1 MIGWMD
7 REPSDSDIRL
17 KGETKQKILEL
28 LLEGPKS
35 AGEISDILHIQ
46 KSASRVHLESLQAER
61 HVKSRFR
68 IERLG
73 RPKKLYELTDY
84 GRELFPRKY
93 DTILNLLLKKIAEK
107 QGGQEEARK
116 LVESI
121 ADSIATDIRNRIDKN
136 NSSGNIEDALKV
148 LNSVSNDLGFV
159 STVSK
164 ESIVK
169 EKSSNAGSTFSLLS
183 NNCILHKV
191 AIENQDTICHG
202 LHDRIILKAL
212 GGKSNAN
219 VELGECMALGSTYC
233 RHIIT
238 NKNKER
244 KI

>member
-46 KSASRVHLESLQAER
+46 KSASRAHLESLQAER

-164 ESIVK
+164 ESDMKGKAVMQESLSPYRAII
-169 EKSSNAGSTFSLLS
+169 AFS
-183 NNCILHKV
+183 IKW
-191 AIENQDTICHG
+191 Q
-202 LHDRIILKAL
+202 
-212 GGKSNAN
+212 
-219 VELGECMALGSTYC
+219 
-233 RHIIT
+233 
-238 NKNKER
+238 
-244 KI
+244 